1 MAIGDRN
8 ARIRLISPN
17 WFDHVFGTGVDAELQ
32 VGEGLWTKILQQL
45 DRMPLTRGCGLEFG
59 VVGRSGHNDAQ
70 LRGHQ
75 FIRGPDMQSNVSV
88 LIYIGPELSK
98 PPTPPA
104 VSQTHKLVAE
114 LFSTGLSCS
123 LAVMGWVGTIGSAA
137 GTGASF
143 GMSSVATIYFANA
156 AALASAQCV
165 GSGVHAGLV
174 GWGQDAKA
182 DAMSDNSGFKTF
194 DRVAD
199 FTNFLAILSV
209 GRNLVTVSRALKEA
223 GLGIS
228 DAALGQVAEKDLATM
243 AKFLKLTEDAGNV
256 EGVAN
261 FVKGRILDAVLYGMG
276 LYSSSRD
283 DSGGLIQ
290 ARDFLVGKP
299 AGTAPPWPG
308 YPNAPAPAVAN
319 AAASSAMSVPGRTG
333 APAVAPR
340 IVDDMLRYK
349 ADEVAN
355 ISVLLLKKRG

>member
-1 MAIGDRN
+1 M
-8 ARIRLISPN
+8 
-17 WFDHVFGTGVDAELQ
+17 E
-32 VGEGLWTKILQQL
+32 
-45 DRMPLTRGCGLEFG
+45 
-59 VVGRSGHNDAQ
+59 
-70 LRGHQ
+70 
-75 FIRGPDMQSNVSV
+75 SNVSV

-104 VSQTHKLVAE
+104 VSQTHKLIAE

-143 GMSSVATIYFANA
+143 GMSSLATIYFANA

-165 GSGVHAGLV
+165 GSGVHAGLI

-182 DAMSDNSGFKTF
+182 DAMSGNEGFKTF

-209 GRNLVTVSRALKEA
+209 GRNLITVGRALKEA

-228 DAALGQVAEKDLATM
+228 DAALGQIADKDVATM
-243 AKFLKLTEDAGNV
+243 AAFLKLTEDAANV

-283 DSGGLIQ
+283 GSGGLIQ

-299 AGTAPPWPG
+299 AQATPPWPG
-308 YPNAPAPAVAN
+308 YPNAPAPPVAG
-319 AAASSAMSVPGRTG
+319 AAALGVMGGSGRSGT
-333 APAVAPR
+333 PVVAPR
-340 IVDDMLRYK
+340 IIDDMLRYK
-349 ADEVAN
+349 PQEVAN